1 MNQGIAALS
10 RRKSRCIDLYNSRL
24 HLTDSESSPDYAARI
39 FSFANATL
47 SMNVCLGVLP

>member
-1 MNQGIAALS
+1 MHADTAICTSKENEV
-10 RRKSRCIDLYNSRL
+10 YNSRL

-47 SMNVCLGVLP
+47 SMNVCIGVLP